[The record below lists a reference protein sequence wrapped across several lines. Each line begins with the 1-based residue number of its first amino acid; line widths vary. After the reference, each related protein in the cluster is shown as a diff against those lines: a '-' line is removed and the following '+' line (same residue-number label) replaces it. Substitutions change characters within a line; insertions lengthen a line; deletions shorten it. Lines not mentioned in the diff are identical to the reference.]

1 MKKIIVFFA
10 VVLPLLLAPLF
21 AHAQYFAAESD
32 VERLLMADS
41 AALHLTID
49 NYNFLWNNEF
59 FGPIDK
65 GYTLIGFNLLP
76 ALEYHF
82 TPNIKAKAGV
92 RLTKY
97 SGLDKFTD
105 CLPVYSVTWHTDK
118 LAVTMGTIN
127 GASFHRLPEPV
138 MHRERQLIN
147 NYENGM
153 QIVYNTNRL
162 FADVWVDWQDFIF
175 RGDNKKEQIYGGLS
189 VGWKALSSDAL
200 ELEIPASFTIFHRG
214 GQIDTDTTPMRLFY
228 YVSGGARLNHH
239 LDGFISGVGASSQVI
254 GYKDNSPT
262 PESLYHSGWGW
273 LSDVKLMHGKSS
285 LSVGYWLADSFIAQQ
300 GNPMYM
306 CRSYD
311 GTTDQQKRSMF
322 TGELNLAKDITDY
335 FTAALTA
342 VGYYDIKN
350 SAFDY
355 TYAFTFILRP
365 DFVLWRR

>member
-1 MKKIIVFFA
+1 MKRTIKIFVA
-10 VVLPLLLAPLF
+10 VLPILF
-21 AHAQYFAAESD
+21 ASVIAPAQYFSAEAD
-32 VERLLMADS
+32 VVRLLKADS

-59 FGPIDK
+59 FGPIVE
-65 GYTLIGFNLLP
+65 GYTLIGYNLQP

-82 TPNIKAKAGV
+82 SPNIKAKAGV

-118 LAVTMGTIN
+118 LAVTMGTID
-127 GASFHRLPEPV
+127 GASFHRLPEPI
-138 MHRERQLIN
+138 MFRERQLTN

-153 QIVYNTNRL
+153 QILYNTNRL
-162 FADVWVDWQDFIF
+162 FTDVWVDWQNFIF
-175 RGDNKKEQIYGGLS
+175 HGDNKKEQIFGGMS
-189 VGWKALSSDAL
+189 VGWKALQTDAL
-200 ELEIPASFTIFHRG
+200 EIELPASFTIFHRG

-228 YVSGGARLNHH
+228 YVSGGARLTHH
-239 LDGFISGVGASSQVI
+239 TSGFVSGIGASSQVI

-273 LSDVKLMHGKSS
+273 LSDVSLMHGQSS
-285 LSVGYWLADSFIAQQ
+285 LSVGYWLADGFITQQ

-306 CRSYD
+306 SLSYD
-311 GTTDQQKRSMF
+311 GATDQKRRSML
-322 TGELNLAKDITDY
+322 TAELNLAKEITNY

-342 VGYYDIKN
+342 VGYYDLKN
-350 SAFDY
+350 SSFDY
-355 TYAFTFILRP
+355 TYAFTFVLKP

>member
-1 MKKIIVFFA
+1 MRYLRD
-10 VVLPLLLAPLF
+10 VVIAIYIFLIPGATT
-21 AHAQYFAAESD
+21 AQYFSAEAD
-32 VERLLMADS
+32 VERLLKADS

-59 FGPIDK
+59 FGPIVE
-65 GYTLIGFNLLP
+65 GYTLIGYNLQP

-118 LAVTMGTIN
+118 LSVTMGTIE
-127 GASFHRLPEPV
+127 GASFHRLPEPI
-138 MHRERQLIN
+138 MFRERQLTN

-153 QIVYNTNRL
+153 QIVYNTSRL
-162 FADVWVDWQDFIF
+162 FTDVWVDWQDFIF
-175 RGDNKKEQIYGGLS
+175 HGDNKKEQIYGGLS
-189 VGWKALSSDAL
+189 VGWKALQTDAL
-200 ELEIPASFTIFHRG
+200 EVELPASFTIFHRG

-228 YVSGGARLNHH
+228 YVSGGARLTHH
-239 LDGFISGVGASSQVI
+239 TSGFVSGIGASSQVI

-262 PESLYHSGWGW
+262 PESIYQSGWGW
-273 LSDVKLMHGKSS
+273 LSDVSLMHGQSS
-285 LSVGYWLADSFIAQQ
+285 LTVGYWLADGFITQQ

-306 CRSYD
+306 SLSYD
-311 GTTDQQKRSMF
+311 GATDQKRRSML
-322 TGELNLAKDITDY
+322 TAELNLAKEITNY

-342 VGYYDIKN
+342 VGYYDLKN
-350 SAFDY
+350 SSFDY
-355 TYAFTFILRP
+355 TYAFTFVLKP